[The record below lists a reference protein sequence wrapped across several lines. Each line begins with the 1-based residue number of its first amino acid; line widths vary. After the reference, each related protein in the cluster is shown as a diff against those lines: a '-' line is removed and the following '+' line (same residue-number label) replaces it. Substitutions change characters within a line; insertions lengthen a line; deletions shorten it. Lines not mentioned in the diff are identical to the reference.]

1 MKIVVLGGGAQGR
14 VIASDLARALPQDSI
29 TVADVRQ
36 PELPALGNLRW
47 LAADASDKT
56 ALARLIA

>member
-29 TVADVRQ
+29 TVADIR
-36 PELPALGNLRW
+36 
-47 LAADASDKT
+47 K
-56 ALARLIA
+56 LIAEHDLAVGACS